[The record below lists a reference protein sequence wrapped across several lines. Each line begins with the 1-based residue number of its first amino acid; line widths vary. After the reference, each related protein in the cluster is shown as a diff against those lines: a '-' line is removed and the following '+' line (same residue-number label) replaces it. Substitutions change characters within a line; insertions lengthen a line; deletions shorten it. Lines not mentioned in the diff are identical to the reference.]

1 MRVILE
7 CEEDTSEALLIA
19 RRIWK
24 LLRIILEEL
33 KAMNNA

>member
-7 CEEDTSEALLIA
+7 CERNASEALLIA
-19 RRIWK
+19 RRAWK
-24 LLRIILEEL
+24 PMEIILEEL